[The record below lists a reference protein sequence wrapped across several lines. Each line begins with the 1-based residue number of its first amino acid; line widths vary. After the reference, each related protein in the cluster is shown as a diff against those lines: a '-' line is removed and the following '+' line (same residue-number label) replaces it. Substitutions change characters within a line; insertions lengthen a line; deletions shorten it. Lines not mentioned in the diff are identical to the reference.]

1 MRSIE
6 FYKNDS
12 GHSPVEKFLDLL
24 SDQQVEKVL
33 WVLKLIK
40 EMDRVPAC
48 YFKKLVNTDGI
59 YEVRVS
65 FGGNIFRILC
75 FFYERNLIILTNGF
89 QKKTQAC
96 PESEIEIAEKR
107 KKEYLRRQKNGR
119 SR

>member
-6 FYKNDS
+6 FYKTDS

-33 WVLKLIK
+33 WVLKIIK
-40 EMDRVPAC
+40 EMDRVPSC

-59 YEVRVS
+59 YEVRVA
-65 FGGNIFRILC
+65 FGGNIFRLLC
-75 FFYERNLIILTNGF
+75 FFHVRNMIILTNGF

-107 KKEYLRRQKNGR
+107 KKDYLRRYKDGR
-119 SR
+119 IG

>member
-6 FYKNDS
+6 FYKTSS
-12 GHSPVEKFLDLL
+12 GHSPVENFLDHL
-24 SDQQVEKVL
+24 SNQQVEKVL
-33 WVLKLIK
+33 WVLKLIR

-59 YEVRVS
+59 YEVRVA
-65 FGGNIFRILC
+65 FGGNIFRLLC
-75 FFYERNLIILTNGF
+75 FFHNRNMIILTNGF

-96 PESEIEIAEKR
+96 PKSEIEIAETR
-107 KKEYLRRQKNGR
+107 KKDYLRRYRDGR

>member
-6 FYKNDS
+6 FYKTSS
-12 GHSPVEKFLDLL
+12 GHCPVEEFMDLL
-24 SDQQVEKVL
+24 TDQQVEKIF

-40 EMDRVPAC
+40 EIDRVPAC

-65 FGGNIFRILC
+65 FGGNIFRLLC
-75 FFYERNLIILTNGF
+75 FFHDRNLVVLTNGF

-96 PESEIEIAEKR
+96 PEDEIELAENR
-107 KKEYLRRQKNGR
+107 KKDFLRRHKNGS